1 MKKFPISFLFLIIP
15 SLLFA
20 KVRLAE
26 YLPDNAWVTME
37 VDDLDKLQTDLKEG
51 PFGKIWEH
59 PGIKQLRER
68 LPKAFPENPE
78 NGPSKELFERMMEF
92 GEQFSGQVAFA
103 FGGVENML
111 EVDDDDEHGLPEV
124 VLLAETE
131 MTPEDL
137 NELMQWLEK
146 EVKDSGGHML
156 VEKEKTCSSFE
167 YP

>member
-1 MKKFPISFLFLIIP
+1 MKKFPIALVFLMVS
-15 SLLFA
+15 SLLSA
-20 KVRLAE
+20 KVKLAD
-26 YLPDNAWVTME
+26 YLPDSAWVTME
-37 VDDLDKLQTDLKEG
+37 VDDLSKLQKDLKEG
-51 PFGKIWEH
+51 PFGNIWEH

-78 NGPSKELFERMMEF
+78 NGPSKELFERIMEF

-131 MTPEDL
+131 MTSEYL
-137 NELMQWLEK
+137 NEFMQWMEK
-146 EVKDSGGHML
+146 EVKD
-156 VEKEKTCSSFE
+156 
-167 YP
+167 